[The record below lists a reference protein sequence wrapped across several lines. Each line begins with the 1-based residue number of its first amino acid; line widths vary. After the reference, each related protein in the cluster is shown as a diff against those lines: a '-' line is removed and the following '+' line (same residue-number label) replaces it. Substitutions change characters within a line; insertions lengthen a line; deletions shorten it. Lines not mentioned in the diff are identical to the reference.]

1 MITSSFDA
9 NRKETIPFL
18 AFQVIR
24 SLEGVVSLRDA
35 LADCLHNIVSYAE
48 PKEGTNPYSL
58 YLLTSV
64 VNELTE
70 DIEKKMTEKG
80 GEQ

>member
-1 MITSSFDA
+1 MITSFFRCQQERNNHLLGVSVH
-9 NRKETIPFL
+9 L
-18 AFQVIR
+18 G
-24 SLEGVVSLRDA
+24 LEGVVSLRDA
-35 LADCLHNIVSYAE
+35 LADCIHNIVSYAE

>member
-9 NRKETIPFL
+9 NRKETIPYL
-18 AFQVIR
+18 AFQCIW

-48 PKEGTNPYSL
+48 PKEAIKPYSL

-70 DIEKKMTEKG
+70 DIEKEIKKKG